1 MNWTKNYEGL
11 EIYYEVKGTGS
22 PIVFQS
28 GYMGIHDIWKYQ
40 VEALKENYMCITHD
54 NRGYGLSSKP
64 ECSSF
69 YTMEKNADD
78 LKAVLDSAG
87 ITEPI
92 LLVTHSI
99 GGMIA
104 LAFAENY
111 PELIKGI
118 LMIGGPALSGSYI
131 KENGGNEQMWSA
143 YQTTPSS
150 SMLFYKNIGLCEEI
164 ALEAAKWNHSAFTQ
178 QAKAALNYQPS
189 NNLKEILTQP
199 VTVVH
204 SKSDNITPLEAPQQI
219 VDALPNS
226 KMILIDGYKHFP
238 QVEGPNTIN
247 KIINDVC
254 KELNY

>member
-1 MNWTKNYEGL
+1 MSWIKNYEGL
-11 EIYYEVKGTGS
+11 EIYYEVKGSGT

-40 VEALKENYMCITHD
+40 VEALKERYQCITHD

-78 LKAVLDSAG
+78 LKAVLDSVG
-87 ITEPI
+87 IEEPI
-92 LLVTHSI
+92 LLVTHSL

-104 LAFAENY
+104 LAFAERY
-111 PELIKGI
+111 PKLIKGI
-118 LMIGGPALSGSYI
+118 LMLGGPALSGDYI
-131 KENGGNEQMWSA
+131 RKNGGNEQMWSA

-150 SMLFYKNIGLCEEI
+150 TMLFYKNIGLCEEI
-164 ALEAAKWNHSAFTQ
+164 ALEAAKWTHSAFTK
-178 QAKAALNYQPS
+178 QAKAALNYHPS
-189 NNLKEILTQP
+189 SNLKDIIVQP

-204 SKSDNITPLEAPQQI
+204 SKSDNITPINSSQKI

-226 KMILIDGYKHFP
+226 KMILIDGSKHFS
-238 QVEGPNTIN
+238 QVEDPDTIN
-247 KIINDVC
+247 KIIIDMCN
-254 KELNY
+254 ELNY